1 MKKYDLLIIGGGP
14 GGYVAAIKSAQ
25 LGMSVGL
32 IERDKVGG
40 ACLHKGCIP
49 TKALIQSTHV
59 YELFRRSKEF
69 GIVTKGVRADF
80 SEFHNRKQTIVNRL
94 FGGVEHLLKKNKVD
108 ILKGTGQIISPGKV
122 LVKDGSKTKEEV
134 SAKNIIIA
142 TGSSPVVFKGLPHDK
157 KNVLTSDDI
166 LELKEVPSSLLIIG
180 GGSVGVEFAY
190 IYNALGCEVTV
201 IEVMDEILPTSDKDV
216 GSALKRCLSKKGI
229 KFLTQTELD
238 HIEIREDS
246 VETTVKKSDGKKE
259 TLQSEKVL
267 LAMGRK
273 PETEDSGLD
282 TLNLEFNGRF
292 IDVDENMQTNQSGI
306 YAIGDITGPPLLAH
320 VASAQ
325 GLFVAH
331 NIAGVDY
338 PPINDNTIPKVTYT
352 NPQVASV
359 GMTQEEAEL
368 ADYDLKV
375 ARFPFISNGKAQ
387 TIGEE
392 EGFIKVITDKSSGEI
407 LGVHL
412 IGHEVAE
419 LIGGMSLAMNLEATN
434 LEVSA
439 NIYPHPTISEV
450 FSEVFHMI
458 EGKAIHI

>member
-14 GGYVAAIKSAQ
+14 GGYVAAIKGAQ

-59 YELFRRSKEF
+59 YELFKRSKEF

-180 GGSVGVEFAY
+180 GGSVGIEFAY

-246 VETTVKKSDGKKE
+246 VETTVKKSDEKKE

-282 TLNLEFNGRF
+282 ALNLEFNGRF